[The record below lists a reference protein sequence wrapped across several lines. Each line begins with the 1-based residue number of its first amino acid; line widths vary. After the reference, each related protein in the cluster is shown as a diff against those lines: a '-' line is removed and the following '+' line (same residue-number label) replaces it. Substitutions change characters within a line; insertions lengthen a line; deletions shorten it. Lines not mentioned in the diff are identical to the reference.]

1 MELEVCDIRGGY
13 GARLVI
19 DGVSF
24 RVRSGSVVTLLG
36 PNGSGKSTL
45 LKMLGRIL
53 KPRSGGVLL
62 DGKDVFS
69 LDSAALA
76 RKMAIL
82 PQLHQAPDEI
92 TVEELVTLGR
102 YPHRGWNFVM
112 SARDREV
119 VENVLAMARL
129 QDFRDRPMNSL
140 SGGERQR
147 AWIAMTLAQEP
158 ELLLLDE
165 PTTFLDINCQ
175 YEIIE
180 IIRKLNRESGLTVVM
195 VLHDLNLAA
204 ACSDQLVLLKDRR
217 VHCGGAPAEV
227 LTPEVL
233 REVFRI
239 ETRIMMLEDGTPFC
253 ITTGST
259 GGAK

>member
-1 MELEVCDIRGGY
+1 MELEVREIKGGY
-13 GARLVI
+13 GADLVI

-24 RVRSGSVVTLLG
+24 TVRSGSVVTLLG

-53 KPRSGGVLL
+53 KPRSGAVLL
-62 DGKDVFS
+62 DGKEVFS

-76 RKMAIL
+76 RKMAVL
-82 PQLHQAPDEI
+82 PQLHQAPGEI

-112 SARDREV
+112 SSTDREA
-119 VENVLAMARL
+119 VERSLAMTRMT
-129 QDFRDRPMNSL
+129 QFRDRPMNSL

-165 PTTFLDINCQ
+165 PTTFLDISCQ
-175 YEIIE
+175 FEIVE
-180 IIRKLNRESGLTVVM
+180 IIRKLNRGSGLTVIM

-204 ACSDQLVLLKDRR
+204 ACSDTLIMLKDRKI
-217 VHCGGAPAEV
+217 HCTGTPAEV
-227 LTPEVL
+227 LTPEIL
-233 REVFRI
+233 REVFQIEARI
-239 ETRIMMLEDGTPFC
+239 VMLEEGYPCC
-253 ITTGST
+253 ITTGSAR
-259 GGAK
+259 GEK

>member
-1 MELEVCDIRGGY
+1 MELEVREIKGGY
-13 GARLVI
+13 GADLVI

-24 RVRSGSVVTLLG
+24 TVRSGSVVTLLG

-53 KPRSGGVLL
+53 KPRGGSVLL
-62 DGKDVFS
+62 DGKELFS
-69 LDSAALA
+69 LDSAGLA
-76 RKMAIL
+76 RKMAVL
-82 PQLHQAPDEI
+82 PQLHQAPGEI

-112 SARDREV
+112 SSTDREA
-119 VENVLAMARL
+119 VERSLAMTRMT
-129 QDFRDRPMNSL
+129 QFRDRPMNSL

-165 PTTFLDINCQ
+165 PTTFLDISCQ
-175 YEIIE
+175 FEIVE
-180 IIRKLNRESGLTVVM
+180 IIRKLNRGSGLTVIM

-204 ACSDQLVLLKDRR
+204 ACSDTLIMLKDRKIR
-217 VHCGGAPAEV
+217 CTGTPAEV
-227 LTPEVL
+227 LTPEIL
-233 REVFRI
+233 REVFQIEARI
-239 ETRIMMLEDGTPFC
+239 VMLEEGYPCC
-253 ITTGST
+253 ITTGSAR
-259 GGAK
+259 GEK

>member
-13 GARLVI
+13 GAKLVI

-24 RVRSGSVVTLLG
+24 QVRTGSVTTLLG

-53 KPRSGGVLL
+53 KPRSGAVLL
-62 DGKDVFS
+62 DGKELLS

-76 RKMAIL
+76 RKMAVL
-82 PQLHQAPDEI
+82 PQLHQAPGEI

-102 YPHRGWNFVM
+102 YPHRGWDFVI
-112 SARDREV
+112 SSHDREV
-119 VENVLAMARL
+119 VARSLAMTRMTG
-129 QDFRDRPMNSL
+129 FRDRPMDSL

-165 PTTFLDINCQ
+165 PTTFLDISCQ
-175 YEIIE
+175 FEIIE
-180 IIRKLNRESGLTVVM
+180 IIRELNRKSGLTVVM

-204 ACSDQLVLLKDRR
+204 ASSDQLIMLKDHRIR
-217 VHCGGAPAEV
+217 CCGTPAQV
-227 LTPEVL
+227 LTPELL
-233 REVFRI
+233 REVFQI
-239 ETRIMMLEDGTPFC
+239 ETRVMMLEGGIPCC
-253 ITTGST
+253 ITTGSAR
-259 GGAK
+259 GAK